1 MSEEMESKYFLACL
15 VAMHAICNKVPVQ
28 ENADL
33 PNAVAAGAT
42 DYANSL
48 MEAVYGDNWKQG

>member
-28 ENADL
+28 P